1 MENFTS
7 SHPAS
12 LLDLH
17 NEAVICGRVKEVE
30 PSLLVKRQRTAWVG
44 SLTKPGINLQC
55 MKKLSDLLDR
65 HVEADVRGGDDPVGQ
80 GDSYAHSSSFL
91 FVK

>member
-17 NEAVICGRVKEVE
+17 DEAVMCGTVEEVE
-30 PSLLVKRQRTAWVG
+30 PSLLVKRQRTALVG
-44 SLTKPGINLQC
+44 SLTKTGINLQC
-55 MKKLSDLLDR
+55 MKESSYLFDR
-65 HVEADVRGGDDPVGQ
+65 QVEAGVGGWDDPIGE
-80 GDSYAHSSSFL
+80 GDSYAHSSFFL
-91 FVK
+91 VVN